1 LTQSDRV
8 GLAKVS
14 FARREHLCSL
24 RPLDDLMAL
33 NTMYYH
39 DEIVS
44 HKELK
49 PGKQTLSEAEVK
61 MAVSLVEAMATTF
74 DPKAYK
80 DEYVA
85 ALKEVVEAKMK
96 GVAIKAPEEPKAE
109 VADLMEALKASL
121 AEARQK
127 SKSKQPVG
135 AK

>member
-1 LTQSDRV
+1 
-8 GLAKVS
+8 
-14 FARREHLCSL
+14 
-24 RPLDDLMAL
+24 MAL
-33 NTMYYH
+33 NTMYYY

-44 HKELK
+44 HKDLK
-49 PGKQTLSEAEVK
+49 PGKQTLAEAEVK
-61 MAVSLVEAMATTF
+61 MAKSLVEAMAITF

-109 VADLMEALKASL
+109 VDDLMEALKASL

-127 SKSKQPVG
+127 SKTRQPVG
-135 AK
+135 VK